1 MAKPI
6 RCPLA
11 IALCSFSFAAA
22 AGPVLDRSLTFDPEQ
37 GELPEGIAID
47 ARGNL
52 YVSFTPLGQVRRI
65 APSGEQKVI
74 LEIGMPGLT
83 GIALDRH
90 GAVYV
95 AKQSTKPEQPR
106 GVVRIA
112 ASGVPE
118 SLPGCDAILAPNGLA
133 FDPRGRLYITDTAG
147 GAVFRYQKRGRCE
160 LWFRDEVLAG
170 DGSRDFDA
178 GANGIAIREGAV
190 FVANLEK
197 GTIVRIPI
205 DKQGEPGAA
214 EIWVKH
220 PDLIGIDGIAFG
232 LNGELYAANV
242 LESTLIRIDGASKTV
257 EILATAADGLDN
269 PASLAIGSRQSSEPQ
284 LYITNYPVIAPDTAP
299 PGVLGLRL
307 AGD

>member
-1 MAKPI
+1 MEKPI
-6 RCPLA
+6 RCLLA
-11 IALCSFSFAAA
+11 IAFCSLSFAAA
-22 AGPVLDRSLTFDPEQ
+22 AGLGLERTLTFDPKL
-37 GELPEGIAID
+37 GEVPEGIAID

-52 YVSFTPLGQVRRI
+52 YVSLTPLGQLRRI

-74 LEIGMPGLT
+74 LELGMPGLT
-83 GIALDRH
+83 GIALDRY

-106 GVVRIA
+106 GVIRIA

-118 SLPGCDAILAPNGLA
+118 SLPGCDAVLAPNGLA
-133 FDPRGRLYITDTAG
+133 FDPKGRLYITDTSG
-147 GAVFRYQKRGRCE
+147 GAIYRYRKRGRCE
-160 LWFRDEVLAG
+160 LWYRDEGLAG
-170 DGSRDFDA
+170 DGSQGFDA

-205 DKQGEPGAA
+205 DKAGAPGAA

-220 PDLIGIDGIAFG
+220 PDLVGADGIAFG
-232 LNGELYAANV
+232 LDGELYVANV
-242 LESTLIRIDGASKTV
+242 LKSTLIRIDGASKAV

-269 PASLAIGSRQSSEPQ
+269 PASLAIGSRESGETM